1 VTLPILGVTLAQLAL
16 SGAIGW
22 IVGNWLLRR
31 TFTQHEDSLPSW
43 IALPERLLAAIVGLV
58 VFSVAM
64 MFGHLLSGGAVFGS
78 AFAVPVSGAAVIAAG
93 FRRPKWNMPISW
105 AKVVVCALLLGLV
118 FVLPVLRGGTGV
130 RTGDTPW
137 HLGWSEQLL
146 AGEPVPTGPA
156 PELGRNAYPWGFHAV
171 IATLVRLVPGSDPLI
186 AHEALHFLVVF
197 AIPLAAACLARRLR
211 PRAGWAGAIAAGLIG
226 GFGWMTAGGP
236 DFILSPTLAR
246 YGADL
251 VVASPNSI
259 YELFPPAL
267 PRELGVVLLGA
278 AGVAMMI
285 SGGRL
290 NTRAWIGTGVVIGM
304 AGLVSVPMFVI
315 GLIWVLAVAIGEPRG
330 DRLRAALT
338 MLVPATALFGLWLG
352 PVAANYVRL
361 GGFVDITPQLGV
373 EWPLHEALWSWGLLF
388 PLAVAGAFSVTRLNS
403 SAGRKALLIAG
414 GTVALLA
421 VTLVRA
427 AFDWNLAGNATLLH
441 QGRVW
446 PVAHLLG
453 AAFAGVAIAALYD
466 FVRRRS
472 HLAATVGVAALVAV
486 GAASPALASIRLTEV
501 IDTYDYGYLYR
512 RPDFDDGAFVTEA
525 AAELEAHDVVRVE
538 GSNFLGFLLFQLS
551 GARLAT
557 YDDARLEGN
566 DLRIRYALLAERW
579 DDQMASGGFDA
590 DYEVMRVSDAPE
602 GAEPVVTGLFRD
614 EMWAMIDAD
623 EMP

>member
-1 VTLPILGVTLAQLAL
+1 MTLSILGATLAQVALA
-16 SGAIGW
+16 GAIGW
-22 IVGNWLLRR
+22 MVGDWLLRR
-31 TFTQHEDSLPSW
+31 TFTKHGESLPSW
-43 IALPERLLAAIVGLV
+43 IALPERLLAAVVGLV

-64 MFGHLLSGGAVFGS
+64 MFGHLITGGAVFGS
-78 AFAVPVSGAAVIAAG
+78 SLVVPLAGAAVFVAG
-93 FRRPKWNMPISW
+93 FRRPKWDVSISW
-105 AKVVVCALLLGLV
+105 VKVAVCVLLLGVV
-118 FVLPVLRGGTGV
+118 FIMPVLRGGTGV

-186 AHEALHFLVVF
+186 AHEALHFLLVF

-211 PRAGWAGAIAAGLIG
+211 PRAGWAGAIAAGLVG
-226 GFGWMTAGGP
+226 GFGWMTADAP

-251 VVASPNSI
+251 VVASPNSV

-278 AGVAMMI
+278 AGVAMTI
-285 SGGRL
+285 SGRRL
-290 NTRAWIGTGVVIGM
+290 DPRAWIGAGVAIGM
-304 AGLVSVPMFVI
+304 AGLVSVPVFVM
-315 GLIWVLAVAIGEPRG
+315 GLIWVLAVAIGESPG
-330 DRLRAALT
+330 HRLRALLT
-338 MLVPATALFGLWLG
+338 MLVPAAALFGLWLG
-352 PVAANYVRL
+352 PVALNFVRL

-373 EWPLHEALWSWGLLF
+373 EWPLYESVWSWGLLF
-388 PLAVAGAFSVTRLNS
+388 PLALGGAFLVTRNRS
-403 SAGRKALLIAG
+403 SAVRKALLIAG
-414 GTVALLA
+414 GTLVLLA

-427 AFDWNLAGNATLLH
+427 AFDWNVAGNATLLH

-453 AAFAGVAIAALYD
+453 AAFAGVALAALYD
-466 FVRRRS
+466 FVRNRS
-472 HLAATVGVAALVAV
+472 RAAAAFGIAALVAV

-501 IDTYDYGYLYR
+501 IEAYDYGYLYR
-512 RPDFDDGAFVTEA
+512 RPDFDDGAFVPRA
-525 AAELEAHDVVRVE
+525 AAELEAHNVVRVE

-557 YDDARLEGN
+557 YDDARLERN
-566 DLRIRYALLAERW
+566 DLRIRYAELAEQW
-579 DDQMASGGFDA
+579 DDEMAAGGFDA
-590 DYEVMRVSDAPE
+590 DFVVMRLSDAPK
-602 GAEPVVTGLFRD
+602 GVEPVVTGPFRD
-614 EMWAMIDAD
+614 ETWVMI
-623 EMP
+623 EVRS

>member
-1 VTLPILGVTLAQLAL
+1 VRLSILGATLAQIAL

-22 IVGNWLLRR
+22 IVGNWLLRH
-31 TFTQHEDSLPSW
+31 TFVKNEDSLPTW
-43 IALPERLLAAIVGLV
+43 IALPEQALASIVGLV
-58 VFSVAM
+58 VFSVAL
-64 MFGHLLSGGAVFGS
+64 MFGHLLTGGAVFGS
-78 AFAVPVSGAAVIAAG
+78 AFVVPVAGAAVFVVG
-93 FRRPKWNMPISW
+93 LRRRVWSVRVSW
-105 AKVVVCALLLGLV
+105 VKVVVCALLLGVV
-118 FVLPVLRGGTGV
+118 FIVPVLRGGSGV

-171 IATLVRLVPGSDPLI
+171 NATLVRLVPGSDPLI
-186 AHEALHFLVVF
+186 AHEALHFLLVF

-226 GFGWMTAGGP
+226 GFGWMTVGGP

-251 VVASPNSI
+251 VVASPNSV

-285 SGGRL
+285 SGRRL
-290 NTRAWIGTGVVIGM
+290 DPRAWIGAGVAIGL
-304 AGLVSVPMFVI
+304 AGLVSVPVFVI
-315 GLIWVLAVAIGEPRG
+315 GLIWIVAVAIGEARG
-330 DRLRAALT
+330 FRLRAALT
-338 MLVPATALFGLWLG
+338 MLVPAAALFGLWLG
-352 PVAANYVRL
+352 PVAVNYVRL

-373 EWPLHEALWSWGLLF
+373 EWPFYESLWSWGLLF
-388 PLAVAGAFSVTRLNS
+388 PLAVAGAFFVTRTGS
-403 SAGRKALLIAG
+403 SAVRKALLIAG
-414 GTVALLA
+414 GTVVLLA

-427 AFDWNLAGNATLLH
+427 AFDWDLGGNATLLH

-453 AAFAGVAIAALYD
+453 AALAGVAIAALYE

-472 HLAATVGVAALVAV
+472 RLAATVGVAALVAV

-501 IDTYDYGYLYR
+501 IETYDYGYLYR
-512 RPDFDDGAFVTEA
+512 RPDFDDGAFVSRAT
-525 AAELEAHDVVRVE
+525 AELEAHDVVRVE

-566 DLRIRYALLAERW
+566 DLRIRYARLAEQW
-579 DDQMASGGFDA
+579 DDRMASGGFDA
-590 DYEVMRVSDAPE
+590 DYAVMRLSHAPE
-602 GAEPVVTGLFRD
+602 GAEPVATGAFRD
-614 EMWAMIDAD
+614 EMWVMIDVT
-623 EMP
+623 ETP